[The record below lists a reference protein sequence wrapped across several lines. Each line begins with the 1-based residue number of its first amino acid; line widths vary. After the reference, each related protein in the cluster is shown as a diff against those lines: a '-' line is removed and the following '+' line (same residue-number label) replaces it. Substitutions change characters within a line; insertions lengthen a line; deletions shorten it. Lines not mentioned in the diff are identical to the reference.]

1 MSILGKIF
9 TWWDG
14 ATVGTLLNSWSRTGV
29 ERGRAD
35 AHISDGPVSGAQWR
49 DFLAA
54 DGHAQRL
61 RTSSQDL
68 WILCVGWNRVGF
80 ARRHFLFEQSFVIAV
95 IDPQPDCVGG
105 CQHDIARKI
114 GRASCRDRVCQSV

>member
-1 MSILGKIF
+1 MRISDWRSDVCSSDLPPIL
-9 TWWDG
+9 
-14 ATVGTLLNSWSRTGV
+14 LLRSGGRSWSRTGV

-68 WILCVGWNRVGF
+68 WILCVGWNRVDRKSGVMGRGWYVRVDPGG
-80 ARRHFLFEQSFVIAV
+80 RRFIKKTKSNILHPIFPLL
-95 IDPQPDCVGG
+95 
-105 CQHDIARKI
+105 
-114 GRASCRDRVCQSV
+114 

>member
-1 MSILGKIF
+1 MRISDWRSDVCSSDLPPIL
-9 TWWDG
+9 
-14 ATVGTLLNSWSRTGV
+14 LLRSGGRSWSRTGV

-68 WILCVGWNRVGF
+68 WLLRSEERRVGK
-80 ARRHFLFEQSFVIAV
+80 ESV
-95 IDPQPDCVGG
+95 
-105 CQHDIARKI
+105 
-114 GRASCRDRVCQSV
+114 STCRSRWSPVH